1 VKLKDEEKH
10 DRLLDAGV
18 TVLAKG
24 GMANFSTTKVAKL
37 AGIPQSNLYIYF
49 QNKGTLLE
57 AVYRMTV
64 HQQSVAV
71 VAALKDEDPLTTQVM
86 ASVRALYQFAMA
98 QPETVT
104 AIQALLDDIELKHKW
119 GLKQDDLANQRIQRL
134 LQDGIDQHVLRAT
147 DQNFI
152 RYFLARPVFH
162 YADGIRAGLYPDTPA
177 TLADLTAMIMGAVL
191 QPDVYR
197 TWCLEMA
204 STR

>member
-1 VKLKDEEKH
+1 MKLKDEEKH
-10 DRLLDAGV
+10 DRLLAAAV

-24 GMANFSTTKVAKL
+24 GMANFSTTKVARL

-49 QNKGTLLE
+49 QNKQALLE

-71 VAALKDEDPLTTQVM
+71 VAALKEQEPLTTQIV
-86 ASVRALYQFAMA
+86 ASVRALYQFAIA

-104 AIQALLDDIELKHKW
+104 AIQTLLDDIKLKHKW
-119 GLKQDDLANQRIQRL
+119 GLKRDDLANQRIQQL
-134 LQDGIDQHVLRAT
+134 LQDGVDQHVLRAT
-147 DQNFI
+147 DQNFL

-162 YADGIRAGLYPDTPA
+162 YADGVRVGLYSDTPEA
-177 TLADLTAMIMGAVL
+177 LADLTAMIMGAVL

-197 TWCLEMA
+197 AWYLE
-204 STR
+204 RD